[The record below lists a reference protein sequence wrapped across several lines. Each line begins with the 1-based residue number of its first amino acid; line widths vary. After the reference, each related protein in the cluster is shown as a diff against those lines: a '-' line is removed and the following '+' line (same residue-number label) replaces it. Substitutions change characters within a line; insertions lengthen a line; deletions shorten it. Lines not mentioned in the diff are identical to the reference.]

1 MNEVSH
7 PGAVLDFAASPIR
20 HYLDHGGTPMVAIQ
34 ISEAGGPEMLV
45 PITVALPE
53 PGPGQLRV
61 KVAATGLNF
70 VEVYHR
76 KGLYGLP
83 FPLTPGGEFA
93 GTVDALGPGVMGFSV
108 GDRVA
113 TVAGLAGYAE
123 FALVASERAITL
135 PTSLSFDQAAA
146 LLLQG
151 MTAHY
156 LSFSTFPLAKG
167 HTALVHAG
175 AGGVGL
181 LLTQIA
187 KRRGARVIS
196 TVSTAEKAQLARDA
210 GADDV
215 ILYTQTDFAT
225 EVERLVGKRGVDV
238 VYDSVGKTTFEK
250 GLGLLR
256 PRGMMVLFGQASGA
270 VAPFDPQVLSQGG
283 SLFLTRPTLG
293 SYTQTREE
301 LLGRAGDLFGWVSDG
316 SLHLRIDRK
325 FPLAEAGAAQAYLE
339 SRESKGKILLIP

>member
-1 MNEVSH
+1 
-7 PGAVLDFAASPIR
+7 
-20 HYLDHGGTPMVAIQ
+20 MVAIR
-34 ISEAGGPEMLV
+34 ISEAGSPDKLV
-45 PITVALPE
+45 PITVPRPE

-61 KVAATGLNF
+61 KVVATGLNF
-70 VEVYHR
+70 VEIYHR
-76 KGLYGLP
+76 KGLYGMP

-93 GTVDALGPGVMGFSV
+93 GTVDALGPGVAGFSV

-113 TVAGLAGYAE
+113 TVAGLGGYAE
-123 FALVASERAITL
+123 FALVDAERAITL
-135 PTSLSFDQAAA
+135 PAALSFDQAAA

-156 LSFSTFPLAKG
+156 LSLSTFPLAKG

-187 KRRGARVIS
+187 KRCGARVIS
-196 TVSTAEKAQLARDA
+196 TVSSPAKARLAQDA
-210 GADDV
+210 GADEV
-215 ILYTQTDFAT
+215 ILYTETDFAT
-225 EVERLVGKRGVDV
+225 DVERLVGKRGVDV

-250 GLGLLR
+250 GLRLLR
-256 PRGMMVLFGQASGA
+256 PRGMMVLFGQASGP
-270 VAPFDPQVLSQGG
+270 VAPLDPQVLSQGG

-301 LLGRAGDLFGWVSDG
+301 LLGRAGDLFDWVADG
-316 SLHLRIDRK
+316 SLQVRIDRK

-339 SRESKGKILLIP
+339 SRESKGKVLLIP